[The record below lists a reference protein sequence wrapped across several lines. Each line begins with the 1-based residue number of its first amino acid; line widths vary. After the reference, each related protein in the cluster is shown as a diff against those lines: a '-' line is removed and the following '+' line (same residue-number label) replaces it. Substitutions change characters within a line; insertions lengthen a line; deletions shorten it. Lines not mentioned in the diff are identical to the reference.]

1 MVAEHLVINCVQNFL
16 VGCAERN
23 HGEVAGKTQINDE
36 GAGLGIEATKEHDVL
51 ESLLLLEVLSIE
63 NQLIVNDLADE
74 ADRGLGAVLVK
85 LGHVEVVHKEHEGL
99 TGGWTE
105 NSTHTLVDVR
115 LNDGLESLGV
125 SVGTHVHG

>member
-1 MVAEHLVINCVQNFL
+1 
-16 VGCAERN
+16 
-23 HGEVAGKTQINDE
+23 VAGKTQINDE

-105 NSTHTLVDVR
+105 NSTHTLVDV
-115 LNDGLESLGV
+115 
-125 SVGTHVHG
+125 

>member
-1 MVAEHLVINCVQNFL
+1 MINCVQNFL
-16 VGCAERN
+16 VGRAERN

-85 LGHVEVVHKEHEGL
+85 LGHVEVVHEEHEGL
-99 TGGWTE
+99 TGRWTE
-105 NSTHTLVDVR
+105 NSTHTLVDV
-115 LNDGLESLGV
+115 
-125 SVGTHVHG
+125 